1 MTEKVA
7 VKIIEKG
14 KHGVGTTLN
23 MLRQEVSTMEKLDHP
38 NIISLYEE
46 IETLDKF
53 YCVLEY
59 VDSGEFELLPIC
71 TRTRYTSYF
80 LDLFIC

>member
-1 MTEKVA
+1 
-7 VKIIEKG
+7 
-14 KHGVGTTLN
+14 
-23 MLRQEVSTMEKLDHP
+23 MEKLDHP

-53 YCVLEY
+53 YCILEF
-59 VDSGEFELLPIC
+59 VDGGEFELLPTC

-80 LDLFIC
+80 LYLFIC